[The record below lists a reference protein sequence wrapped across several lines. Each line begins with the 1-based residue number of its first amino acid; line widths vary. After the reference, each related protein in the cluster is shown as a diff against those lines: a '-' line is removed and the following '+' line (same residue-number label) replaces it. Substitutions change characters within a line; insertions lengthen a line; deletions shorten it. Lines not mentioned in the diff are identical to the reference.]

1 MKTKLRKL
9 LAMLMT
15 LAMFI
20 SSVPTTALA
29 AVVPANSQTTSSS
42 FTLKSVVKPVATH
55 TYIFMNGDTE

>member
-9 LAMLMT
+9 LALLMT

-29 AVVPANSQTTSSS
+29 AVFRGHLRGHSRVPCAVH
-42 FTLKSVVKPVATH
+42 L
-55 TYIFMNGDTE
+55 